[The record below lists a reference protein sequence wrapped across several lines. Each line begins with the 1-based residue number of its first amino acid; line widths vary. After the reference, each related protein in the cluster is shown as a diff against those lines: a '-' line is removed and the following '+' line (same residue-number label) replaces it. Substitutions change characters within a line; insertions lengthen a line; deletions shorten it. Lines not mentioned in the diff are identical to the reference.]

1 MLDSAAFF
9 FFRVFCNVFGVS
21 NINLHIDADVDLRLN
36 YLLSD
41 SISSLF
47 NDSHVF
53 LFIGINLKLE
63 SPILNIRIKNNSFS
77 NESSVR
83 IGYVG
88 TNISLNYSFLHLG
101 LSSIYLLHFF
111 YGHSFFSFDL
121 NRVVCVFGSSSS
133 FSVNNI
139 FRSLSVSLFSTNYIS
154 LYSGDLNLFDLC
166 VLSSY
171 NSRTIFSSIYRCTF
185 LFLLG
190 ADFLSHLYCS
200 DTFIVYVGHT
210 YESYSRF
217 PNIVLPSCS
226 FVEKEGFYVNCQGKV
241 QVTGH
246 SISSSDSS

>member
-1 MLDSAAFF
+1 M
-9 FFRVFCNVFGVS
+9 
-21 NINLHIDADVDLRLN
+21 RLN
-36 YLLSD
+36 YLVSD
-41 SISSLF
+41 SLSSLF

-83 IGYVG
+83 IGYIG
-88 TNISLNYSFLHLG
+88 TNINLNYSFLHLG
-101 LSSIYLLHFF
+101 LSSLYLLHFF
-111 YGHSFFSFDL
+111 YGHSFFSFGL
-121 NRVVCVFGSSSS
+121 TNVVCVYGNSVS
-133 FSVNNI
+133 FSVNSF
-139 FRSLSVSLFSTNYIS
+139 FRQLSISMFSTNYVS

-171 NSRTIFSSIYRCTF
+171 NTRTLFSSGYFCTF

-190 ADFLSHLYCS
+190 ADFLSHLYHV

-210 YESYSRF
+210 YESYSRL

-226 FVEKEGFYVNCQGKV
+226 FVEKEGYYVNCQGKV
-241 QVTGH
+241 QITGH
-246 SISSSDSS
+246 VISSSESA